1 MRFANVDKNITNKGD
16 YKMEDMKIDMKIT
29 TGKVYDAM
37 MQAEKLREQFENA
50 VHDVNANGD
59 LSQEGRQ
66 KKIALIKADYTKK
79 NNDIKAF
86 MLDAVAEI
94 KGAVA
99 GTPYTYS
106 DELAH
111 SIDYIKTMADAGILT
126 DAMFTH
132 EMDKYRGREMDY
144 VFAREKLKGSIP
156 VERFDNY
163 TFSTYGNYDV
173 NGRRS
178 FVSPLEHFNK
188 LEEYI
193 KSDNDIMTAHMME
206 QTENKLGIK
215 SMGRQNYNA
224 EQKAKLQTMTA
235 NTSRL
240 I

>member
-1 MRFANVDKNITNKGD
+1 
-16 YKMEDMKIDMKIT
+16 MEDMKIT

-37 MQAEKLREQFENA
+37 MQVEKLRQQFENA
-50 VHDVNANGD
+50 MQDINADRD
-59 LSQEGRQ
+59 LSQEGRE
-66 KKIALIKADYTKK
+66 KKIAIIKADYTKK

-99 GTPYTYS
+99 GTPYEYS
-106 DELAH
+106 ADLEH

-126 DAMFTH
+126 DAMFAH
-132 EMDKYRGREMDY
+132 EMDKYRGSEMSY

-156 VERFDNY
+156 IEKFNDY
-163 TFSTYGNYDV
+163 TFSTYGDYDI
-173 NGRRS
+173 NGKRP

-206 QTENKLGIK
+206 QTEDKLGIE
-215 SMGRQNYNA
+215 SMGRRNYNA

-235 NTSRL
+235 NTSQL

>member
-16 YKMEDMKIDMKIT
+16 YKMEDMKIT

-37 MQAEKLREQFENA
+37 MQVEKLRQQFENA
-50 VHDVNANGD
+50 MQDINADRD
-59 LSQEGRQ
+59 LSQEGKD
-66 KKIALIKADYTKK
+66 KKIAVIKADFKKK
-79 NNDIKAF
+79 NNDLKAL
-86 MLDAVAEI
+86 MIDAVEEI
-94 KGAVA
+94 KGVIAS
-99 GTPYTYS
+99 TPYEYS
-106 DELAH
+106 ADLEH

-132 EMDKYRGREMDY
+132 EMDKYRGSEMSY

-156 VERFDNY
+156 IDRFNDY
-163 TFSTYGNYDV
+163 TFSTYGDYDV
-173 NGRRS
+173 NGERS

-206 QTENKLGIK
+206 QTENKLGVE
-215 SMGRQNYNA
+215 SVGRQNYNA

>member
-1 MRFANVDKNITNKGD
+1 
-16 YKMEDMKIDMKIT
+16 MEDMTIT

-37 MQAEKLREQFENA
+37 MQVEKLRERFENA
-50 VHDVNANGD
+50 MQDINADRD
-59 LSQEGRQ
+59 LSQEGRE

-79 NNDIKAF
+79 NDELKAF

-99 GTPYTYS
+99 GTPYEYS
-106 DELAH
+106 ADLEH
-111 SIDYIKTMADAGILT
+111 SIDYIRTMADAGILT

-193 KSDNDIMTAHMME
+193 KSDNDIMTAHMMQ
-206 QTENKLGIK
+206 QTEDKLGIE
-215 SMGRQNYNA
+215 SVGRRNYNA
-224 EQKAKLQTMTA
+224 EQIAKLQTMTA
-235 NTSRL
+235 NTSQL

>member
-1 MRFANVDKNITNKGD
+1 
-16 YKMEDMKIDMKIT
+16 MEDMKIT

-50 VHDVNANGD
+50 MQDINADRD
-59 LSQEGRQ
+59 LSQEGRE

-79 NNDIKAF
+79 NNDLKAL
-86 MLDAVAEI
+86 MINAVEEI
-94 KGAVA
+94 KGVVA
-99 GTPYTYS
+99 STPYEY
-106 DELAH
+106 DANLEH

-132 EMDKYRGREMDY
+132 EMDKYRGSEMSY

-156 VERFDNY
+156 IEKFNDY
-163 TFSTYGNYDV
+163 TFSTYGDYDV
-173 NGRRS
+173 NGERS

-206 QTENKLGIK
+206 LTENKLGIK
-215 SMGRQNYNA
+215 SVGRQNYNA
-224 EQKAKLQTMTA
+224 EQKAKLQTMTE
-235 NTSRL
+235 NTPQL

>member
-1 MRFANVDKNITNKGD
+1 
-16 YKMEDMKIDMKIT
+16 MEDMKIT

-37 MQAEKLREQFENA
+37 MQAEKLRQRFENA
-50 VHDVNANGD
+50 VHDVNADGD
-59 LSQEGRQ
+59 LSAEGKE
-66 KKIALIKADYTKK
+66 KKIAVIKADYTKK

-99 GTPYTYS
+99 GTPYEYS
-106 DELAH
+106 ADLEH

-173 NGRRS
+173 NGKRS

-193 KSDNDIMTAHMME
+193 RSNNDIMTAHMME

-215 SMGRQNYNA
+215 SVGRQNYNA

-235 NTSRL
+235 NSSQL

>member
-1 MRFANVDKNITNKGD
+1 MIFANVDKNITNKGD
-16 YKMEDMKIDMKIT
+16 YKMEDMKIT
-29 TGKVYDAM
+29 TGEVFDAM

-50 VHDVNANGD
+50 MKDINADRD
-59 LSQEGRQ
+59 LSQEGKD
-66 KKIALIKADYTKK
+66 KKIAVIKADFKKK
-79 NNDIKAF
+79 NNDLKAL
-86 MLDAVAEI
+86 MIDAVEEI
-94 KGAVA
+94 KGVIAS
-99 GTPYTYS
+99 TPYEYS
-106 DELAH
+106 ADLEH

-132 EMDKYRGREMDY
+132 EMDKYRGSEMSY

-156 VERFDNY
+156 IDRFNDY
-163 TFSTYGNYDV
+163 TFSTYGDYDV
-173 NGRRS
+173 NGERS

-206 QTENKLGIK
+206 QTENKLGVE
-215 SMGRQNYNA
+215 SVGRQNYNA

-235 NTSRL
+235 NTSQL

>member
-1 MRFANVDKNITNKGD
+1 MN
-16 YKMEDMKIDMKIT
+16 EIT
-29 TGKVYDAM
+29 TGKVFDAM
-37 MQAEKLREQFENA
+37 MQIEKLRQRFENA
-50 VHDVNANGD
+50 VHDVNADKD
-59 LSQEGRQ
+59 LSEEGKE

-86 MLDAVAEI
+86 MIDAVEEI
-94 KGAVA
+94 KGTIA
-99 GTPYTYS
+99 GTPYEYS
-106 DELAH
+106 ADLEH

-156 VERFDNY
+156 IEKFNDY
-163 TFSTYGNYDV
+163 TFSTYGDYDI
-173 NGRRS
+173 NGKRS

-206 QTENKLGIK
+206 QTENKLGFE
-215 SMGRQNYNA
+215 SMGRRNYIA

-235 NTSRL
+235 NTSQL

>member
-1 MRFANVDKNITNKGD
+1 
-16 YKMEDMKIDMKIT
+16 MEDMKIT

-50 VHDVNANGD
+50 MQDINTNKD
-59 LSQEGRQ
+59 LSEQGRQ

-99 GTPYTYS
+99 GTPYEYS
-106 DELAH
+106 ADLEH

-235 NTSRL
+235 NTSQL

>member
-16 YKMEDMKIDMKIT
+16 YKMEDMKIT

-50 VHDVNANGD
+50 MQDINADGD
-59 LSQEGRQ
+59 LSEEGKE
-66 KKIALIKADYTKK
+66 KKIAVIRTDYKKK
-79 NNDIKAF
+79 NNDLKAL
-86 MLDAVAEI
+86 MINAVEEI
-94 KGAVA
+94 KGVIAS
-99 GTPYTYS
+99 TPYEYS
-106 DELAH
+106 ADLEH
-111 SIDYIKTMADAGILT
+111 SIDFIKTMADAGILT

-132 EMDKYRGREMDY
+132 EMDKYRGQEVNY

-156 VERFDNY
+156 IDRFNDY
-163 TFSTYGNYDV
+163 TFSTYGDYDV
-173 NGRRS
+173 NGERS

-206 QTENKLGIK
+206 ETENKLGIE
-215 SMGRQNYNA
+215 SVGRQNYNA
-224 EQKAKLQTMTA
+224 EQIAKLQTMTA
-235 NTSRL
+235 NTSQL

>member
-1 MRFANVDKNITNKGD
+1 
-16 YKMEDMKIDMKIT
+16 
-29 TGKVYDAM
+29 
-37 MQAEKLREQFENA
+37 
-50 VHDVNANGD
+50 
-59 LSQEGRQ
+59 
-66 KKIALIKADYTKK
+66 
-79 NNDIKAF
+79 
-86 MLDAVAEI
+86 
-94 KGAVA
+94 
-99 GTPYTYS
+99 
-106 DELAH
+106 
-111 SIDYIKTMADAGILT
+111 
-126 DAMFTH
+126 MFTH
-132 EMDKYRGREMDY
+132 EMDKYRGSEMSY

-173 NGRRS
+173 NGKRC

-193 KSDNDIMTAHMME
+193 KSDNDIMIAHMME

>member
-16 YKMEDMKIDMKIT
+16 YKMENMTIT

-37 MQAEKLREQFENA
+37 MQAEKLRQRFENA
-50 VHDVNANGD
+50 VHDVNADGD
-59 LSQEGRQ
+59 LSAEGKE
-66 KKIALIKADYTKK
+66 KKIAVIKADYTKK

-99 GTPYTYS
+99 GTPYEYS
-106 DELAH
+106 ADLEH

-173 NGRRS
+173 NGKRS

-193 KSDNDIMTAHMME
+193 RSNNDIMTAHMME

-215 SMGRQNYNA
+215 SVGRQNYNA

-235 NTSRL
+235 NSSQL

>member
-16 YKMEDMKIDMKIT
+16 YKMEDMTIT

-50 VHDVNANGD
+50 MQDINADRD
-59 LSQEGRQ
+59 LSEEGKE
-66 KKIALIKADYTKK
+66 KKIAVIRTDYKKK
-79 NNDIKAF
+79 NNDLKAL
-86 MLDAVAEI
+86 MINAVEEI
-94 KGAVA
+94 KGVIAS
-99 GTPYTYS
+99 TPYEYS
-106 DELAH
+106 ADLEH
-111 SIDYIKTMADAGILT
+111 SIDFIKTMADAGILT

-132 EMDKYRGREMDY
+132 EMDKYRGQEVNY

-156 VERFDNY
+156 IDRFNDY
-163 TFSTYGNYDV
+163 TFSTYGDYDV
-173 NGRRS
+173 NGERS

-206 QTENKLGIK
+206 QTENKLGIE
-215 SMGRQNYNA
+215 SVGRQNYNA
-224 EQKAKLQTMTA
+224 QQIAKLQTMTA
-235 NTSRL
+235 NTSQL

>member
-1 MRFANVDKNITNKGD
+1 
-16 YKMEDMKIDMKIT
+16 MEDMTIT

-37 MQAEKLREQFENA
+37 MQVEKLRERFENA
-50 VHDVNANGD
+50 MQDINTNKD
-59 LSQEGRQ
+59 LSEQGRQ
-66 KKIALIKADYTKK
+66 KKIAVIKADYTKK
-79 NNDIKAF
+79 NDELKAF

-99 GTPYTYS
+99 GTPYEYS
-106 DELAH
+106 ADLEH
-111 SIDYIKTMADAGILT
+111 SIDYIRTMADAGILT

-206 QTENKLGIK
+206 LTENKLGIK

-235 NTSRL
+235 NTSQF